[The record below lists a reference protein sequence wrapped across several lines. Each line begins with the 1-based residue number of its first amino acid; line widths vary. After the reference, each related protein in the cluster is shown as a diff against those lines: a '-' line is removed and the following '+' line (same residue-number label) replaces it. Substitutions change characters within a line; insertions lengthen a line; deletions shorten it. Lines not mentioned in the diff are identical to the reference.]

1 MSASA
6 VFRGVE
12 LENAYAEILGG
23 RMNGG
28 FNDHGK
34 DIILADEE
42 FPSVQVKSSLH
53 FAFAFLKESLRR
65 RQFIPLCVGE
75 PASRHEIITS
85 LRECGAWVGYDIPN
99 RGEVLDGIARV
110 KELCGA

>member
-6 VFRGVE
+6 IFRGAE
-12 LENAYAEILGG
+12 LEDAYAEILGG
-23 RMNGG
+23 RLSGG

-34 DIILADEE
+34 DIVLADDEM
-42 FPSVQVKSSLH
+42 PAVQVKSSIH
-53 FAFAFLKESLRR
+53 FALAFLKESLRR

-75 PASRHEIITS
+75 PASRHEILTS
-85 LRECGAWVGYDIPN
+85 LREFGAWVGYDIPN

>member
-1 MSASA
+1 MGASA
-6 VFRGVE
+6 VWRGTE
-12 LENAYAEILGG
+12 LENAYADILGG

-34 DIILADEE
+34 DIVLADDEI
-42 FPSVQVKSSLH
+42 PAVQVKSSLH
-53 FAFAFLKESLRR
+53 FALEFLKESLKR

-75 PASRHEIITS
+75 PASRHEILTS
-85 LRECGAWVGYDIPN
+85 LREYGAWVGYDIPN
-99 RGEVLDGIARV
+99 RGEVLDGIVRV